1 MMRRGGWPAVGLVLG
16 ALALVGCAG
25 ARVDLAA
32 GTLPP
37 LARVEAPLPARLLV
51 PPIEDGREP
60 QDREGH
66 TGLFLRGVGDA
77 GFTEDVPGAV
87 TALLRRRLGEA
98 GLFAELRGLSPGESS
113 EPVGTPPPGGS
124 SLLLRGR
131 LATLSGERD
140 TQLTPIISLVA
151 LPLVIPMAIAGAV
164 RVLPTPIGA
173 LVPVT
178 YVGKAVLEVELVDA
192 ETEAVLW
199 RREVEG
205 IARREVEGWNDLFA
219 SGQSRMAEM
228 AREALDKAV
237 TTVVS
242 ALAFEVTRPPTEP
255 GTPSRAGVRGR

>member
-1 MMRRGGWPAVGLVLG
+1 MRGGARREVSLVLG
-16 ALALVGCAG
+16 ALALAGCAG
-25 ARVDLAA
+25 ARVDLAV

-37 LARVEAPLPARLLV
+37 LARVEAPLPARLVVLPV
-51 PPIEDGREP
+51 EDGREP

-66 TGLFLRGVGDA
+66 TGLFLQGVGDA

-87 TALLRRRLGEA
+87 TALLLRRLGGA
-98 GLFAELRGLSPGESS
+98 GLFAELRGASPGESS
-113 EPVGTPPPGGS
+113 APGGPPPAGGS
-124 SLLLRGR
+124 SLVLRGR

-140 TQLTPIISLVA
+140 TQLTPIISFVT
-151 LPLVIPMAIAGAV
+151 LPLFIPVAIAGAV
-164 RVLPTPIGA
+164 RAVPTPLGA

-219 SGQSRMAEM
+219 SHRRRMAEA

-237 TTVVS
+237 TNAVG
-242 ALAFEVTRPPTEP
+242 ALAFDVARPPTEP
-255 GTPSRAGVRGR
+255 GAPSRAGALGR